1 MTKIFNIL
9 FAAPKCFS
17 VSEEHSCNTE
27 MEASALKMM
36 VHVLYQR
43 RRCLKRERCA
53 LDCGEDRFLLSQSAI
68 EEWQSDL
75 WAALCSLQSKQ
86 ALSQF
91 RVVAPFLWCEKLYSR
106 SESTGFAVWTWLGCG
121 AQCCLVQN
129 PSICWDLNET
139 LRSHQTFLKWV
150 SNHSASQWHGDKRRR
165 KQL

>member
-1 MTKIFNIL
+1 MFLCIRGAFLQHRNGG
-9 FAAPKCFS
+9 FCF
-17 VSEEHSCNTE
+17 EDDGACPLAL
-27 MEASALKMM
+27 EADAN
-36 VHVLYQR
+36 QR